1 MYTYIY
7 IIYIITTVYI
17 YINMVAI
24 PFTRYTDDY
33 RCLASVIQFCGLFG
47 NSAWKHEDGSLLT
60 FSRLL
65 LPLFRELIE
74 G

>member
-1 MYTYIY
+1 MYTHIYYIHNNY
-7 IIYIITTVYI
+7 SI

>member
-1 MYTYIY
+1 
-7 IIYIITTVYI
+7 
-17 YINMVAI
+17 MVAI

-47 NSAWKHEDGSLLT
+47 NSAWKHVDGSLLM
-60 FSRLL
+60 FSHLL

-74 G
+74 R